1 MKIQMIT
8 KIATKV
14 SAVTAKTMLKMKQH
28 SPEISMAIGVVAVI
42 GGTVWACKKT
52 LEVEAIID
60 EGKKK
65 QDALDAA
72 FESPSLNK
80 EGAVVVYSE
89 ESYKKDKAIVTV
101 QTGAKL
107 IKNYALPATVI
118 GIGIGCF
125 FMSHHILTK
134 RNAALMAAY
143 SALSDAF
150 NTYRQRVIADKGTDQ
165 DLEYMYGTKSE
176 KIKIKNEDGT
186 KETKTIQTI
195 SEDQKK
201 DPRMHSIYARFFDEG
216 SRYYEKDNN
225 NNKVFLYC
233 QQNMMNDRLRTYG
246 HVFLN
251 EVYDALGFD
260 HTEAGSIVG
269 WVYKEGMQNFIDF
282 GIYDLYNEGSREFVN
297 GLEPIILLDFNVDGV
312 IYDLIGKK

>member
-1 MKIQMIT
+1 MKIQMFT

-14 SAVTAKTMLKMKQH
+14 SAATARTMLKMKQC
-28 SPEISMAIGVVAVI
+28 SPEISMAVGVVAII
-42 GGTVWACKKT
+42 GGTVWACKRT
-52 LEVEAIID
+52 LKVEPILD

-72 FESPSLNK
+72 FKAPCLDK

-89 ESYKKDKAIVTV
+89 ESYKKDRAIATV
-101 QTGAKL
+101 QTGVKL
-107 IKNYALPATVI
+107 VKNYALPATVI
-118 GIGIGCF
+118 GLGIGCF

-143 SALSDAF
+143 SALNEAF
-150 NTYRQRVIADKGTDQ
+150 STYRQRVIADKGTDQ

-176 KIKIKNEDGT
+176 KVKIKNEDGT

-195 SEDQKK
+195 KEDVKK

-216 SRYYEKDNN
+216 SRNYEKDNN
-225 NNKVFLYC
+225 TNKVFLYC
-233 QQNMMNDRLRTYG
+233 QQNMMNDRLRTHG